1 MGLFDKKYCDICGE
15 KIGLLGNRKLADAN
29 MCKKCAAKL
38 SRWFTGR
45 RKSSLEDI
53 KAQLAYR
60 EANQARVDAFKVT
73 RTLGNNDKVLLDE
86 DAGTFVVV
94 DRSNWKETN
103 PDVISFSQVTGCR
116 VDTSESRDEDKR
128 KMPDGKEVSFN
139 PPHYNYSYNFKMTIY
154 VNHDY
159 FDEMTLDLNDRSI
172 RVAHP
177 EVLRHGSAG
186 AALQY
191 NAEYNQTMRLA
202 EEIRASITRMHD
214 EARAAAEEANT
225 PKQAVTCPWCGATT
239 IPDENGRCEYC
250 GGAVN
255 G

>member
-1 MGLFDKKYCDICGE
+1 M
-15 KIGLLGNRKLADAN
+15 
-29 MCKKCAAKL
+29 
-38 SRWFTGR
+38 
-45 RKSSLEDI
+45 
-53 KAQLAYR
+53 
-60 EANQARVDAFKVT
+60 
-73 RTLGNNDKVLLDE
+73 
-86 DAGTFVVV
+86 VVSG
-94 DRSNWKETN
+94 SNWKESN
-103 PDVISFSQVTGCR
+103 PDVISFSQVTGCQ
-116 VDTSESRDEDKR
+116 VDTSESRSEEKR
-128 KMPDGKEVSFN
+128 KTSDGKEVSYN

-159 FDEMTLDLNDRSI
+159 FDEMTLDLNDNTI
-172 RVAHP
+172 RVGYH

-191 NAEYNQTMRLA
+191 NAQYIQVMQLA
-202 EEIRASITRMHD
+202 EEIRASITKMHD
-214 EARAAAEEANT
+214 DARAAAAQANV